1 MIHNQIQSKSI
12 RKIFLLC
19 RGSLSGPTK
28 RMWVGRKK
36 VWPLQGASKDCPT
49 DRNNKIEDQES
60 CVNDQSPERSR
71 RAEGEKVHNLE
82 LLPAGM
88 IRGIGEWP
96 KDQNRENVVR

>member
-1 MIHNQIQSKSI
+1 M
-12 RKIFLLC
+12 
-19 RGSLSGPTK
+19 G
-28 RMWVGRKK
+28 WKK
-36 VWPLQGASKDCPT
+36 EVWPLQGASKDCPT

-88 IRGIGEWP
+88 IHGKIDVP
-96 KDQNRENVVR
+96 KDQIGRMSSGNLAENSKRESF

>member
-1 MIHNQIQSKSI
+1 MQREPFRAH
-12 RKIFLLC
+12 
-19 RGSLSGPTK
+19 K
-28 RMWVGRKK
+28 RDVEWK

-88 IRGIGEWP
+88 IQGKGDMP

>member
-1 MIHNQIQSKSI
+1 MRAFPNPQRS
-12 RKIFLLC
+12 
-19 RGSLSGPTK
+19 
-28 RMWVGRKK
+28 MWVGRKK
-36 VWPLQGASKDCPT
+36 EWLLQGASKDCPT

-88 IRGIGEWP
+88 IQGKGDMP
-96 KDQNRENVVR
+96 KDQNRENVIRKPRREL